1 MIAVKCNIQGVI
13 KIMRLGIQYD
23 DLVHYKLKVIAAY
36 KKKSLSKYMIELFDK
51 AIADWEKEHGVIEI
65 PE

>member
-1 MIAVKCNIQGVI
+1 
-13 KIMRLGIQYD
+13 MRLGIQYD